1 MPDTSLDTRQQN
13 TSNTPDNKVTVTDA
27 QNGNQF
33 LRTLP
38 MDAIEERSFDLNKL
52 FSISQVR
59 ESPHPQFDGMGYM
72 KWNETNEMADISFI
86 APKKNKFDTRVTSGI
101 THEKDSSIVSLL
113 QNFNFETQVTIF
125 YKDRELP
132 ELSTSCTAWIRK
144 QRELMHYDEM
154 RPINYRNLIVQGT
167 AFAMVKRIQQW
178 VPNKVISDPN
188 ADYTDLDGIEWETM
202 GMRCQFDGPVVDMVD
217 GKKVFLEDF
226 HQNDIRKQV
235 GIYTVNYIPRELI
248 QSIWMHSKR
257 WPMVPKKSAPN
268 GTIGAMI
275 TQGSIYSDWFFLT
288 MDFDKIEVIE
298 AIRPFENRYQIYLN
312 GIPMLKP
319 GFPLT
324 AISPSGISPLA
335 KGDIDPM
342 NMCAYSKGI
351 PAKTKMDQ
359 ALYDALVRISLIKFE
374 QSAFP
379 PTGNNSGRNL
389 SPDIFM
395 PSKITRNLKKEDLS
409 ILTDNVGLQPA
420 DFQFVNLI
428 KEQINNK
435 SITQMLEEGRP
446 QGPMTLGQ
454 YLDMQKRQLIKLGGI
469 FDGVI
474 NWEKQ
479 ISHLILMD
487 CLQNGTQ
494 SKKGVTMKDTF
505 EDGTK
510 GLRVL
515 RFNTNNYSHDENGI
529 PATDRLH
536 NEELQYKQETGQD
549 VRYMDLNPD
558 QMREMINNPDYYFYY
573 EIVPVDKNNDKVTQS
588 FFIAMITQ
596 AAQLF
601 GINSLKVQNLKQ
613 RYAQVMGE
621 QFDDLFLSQDELDM
635 QAQQAAQQQ
644 LAAAGGA
651 EGAPGGASPVA
662 SGIAMPGGGGKVDS
676 MYQ

>member
-1 MPDTSLDTRQQN
+1 MADTSIETGQQYSNDLNDNVDVADQTKTGN
-13 TSNTPDNKVTVTDA
+13 T
-27 QNGNQF
+27 F
-33 LRTLP
+33 LQSLP
-38 MDAIEERSFDLNKL
+38 SDAISERSFDLNKL
-52 FSISQVR
+52 FAISQVR

-101 THEKDSSIVSLL
+101 THEKDSSIVSLI
-113 QNFNFETQVTIF
+113 QNFNFETQVSIF

-144 QRELMHYDEM
+144 TRELMHYDEK
-154 RPINYRNLIVQGT
+154 RPIHYRNLIVQGT
-167 AFAMVKRIQQW
+167 AFAMVKHVQEW
-178 VPNKVISDPN
+178 VPNKVISDG
-188 ADYTDLDGIEWETM
+188 DYTDLDGISWEVM
-202 GMRCQFDGPVVDMVD
+202 GMRCQYDGPCCDLVD

-226 HQNDIRKQV
+226 HQNDVRKQV
-235 GIYTVNYIPRELI
+235 GIYTVNYIPREI
-248 QSIWMHSKR
+248 VQSIWMHSPR
-257 WPMVPKKSAPN
+257 WAQVPKKAAPN

-288 MDFDKIEVIE
+288 LDFDKVEVIE

-312 GIPMLKP
+312 GIPMLKA

-351 PAKTKMDQ
+351 PSKTKMDQ
-359 ALYDALVRISLIKFE
+359 ALYDALVRIGLIKFE

-395 PSKITRNLKKEDLS
+395 PTKITRNLRKEDLS
-409 ILTDNVGLQPA
+409 LLTDNVGLQPA
-420 DFQFVNLI
+420 DFQFMNMI

-435 SITQMLEEGRP
+435 SVTQMLEEGRP
-446 QGPMTLGQ
+446 TGPMTLGQ

-487 CLQNGTQ
+487 CLQNGTY
-494 SKKGVTMKDTF
+494 SKKGVTMKDSF

-515 RFNTNNYSHDENGI
+515 RFKKQNTGTSAD
-529 PATDRLH
+529 LH
-536 NEELQYKQETGQD
+536 AEEEQYKKETGQD
-549 VRYMDLNPD
+549 VRFTDLNPD
-558 QMREMINNPDYYFYY
+558 QMRAMINNPDYYFYY
-573 EIVPVDKNNDKVTQS
+573 EIIPVDKNNDKVTQA
-588 FFIAMITQ
+588 FFVAMITQ

-601 GINSLKVQNLKQ
+601 GINSLKVQNLKA

-621 QFDDLFLSQDELDM
+621 QFDDLFLSQDEIDM
-635 QAQQAAQQQ
+635 QAQQAQQQ
-644 LAAAGGA
+644 ALAAAGGA
-651 EGAPGGASPVA
+651 PNGPGGSAPGGGGSPVA
-662 SGIAMPGGGGKVDS
+662 SGIAMPTGGAKVGS